1 MKLPIRVKPADTT
14 ATAEL
19 IAQRARQVRQLAAH
33 QALPSPCISV
43 CRMDSA
49 SGLCEGCLRTLD
61 EIATWAT
68 MDDPGRRAV
77 WLKIEERARA

>member
-1 MKLPIRVKPADTT
+1 MKLPIRVKLAD
-14 ATAEL
+14 TAEL